1 MTNLHNFG
9 ITLMQRWT
17 QVGPIHWSGWVN
29 FLTTVL
35 GWVGFID
42 IVMGWVQQLMRE
54 MRTRPYTSRLCIL
67 YREHQIDK
75 RNFTIIIH
83 LKYFIYCLS

>member
-1 MTNLHNFG
+1 MTDLHNFG

-17 QVGPIHWSGWVN
+17 QVGSIHGSGWVN

-54 MRTRPYTSRLCIL
+54 MTTRPYTHQ
-67 YREHQIDK
+67 EHQIDK
-75 RNFTIIIH
+75 RNFTRIML